1 MVLHMSQPN
10 YPITPAITFLT
21 EMGVSFEPHTFEYE
35 EKGGTKVSSR
45 KLGVDEHCVIKTLV
59 FKNEKS
65 EPFIVLM
72 HGDRHVSLK
81 ALTQQ
86 LGYKKI
92 APENPDAAQV
102 HTGYFVG
109 GTSPFGLKKN
119 LPIFVERSILELPKI
134 FINGGQRGFLVS
146 IKPEELK
153 RVLDPKPVDV
163 AEAKK
168 A

>member
-1 MVLHMSQPN
+1 MSQTPHPN
-10 YPITPAITFLT
+10 TPATQALI
-21 EMGVSFEPHTFEYE
+21 ENAVSFEPHTFEYE

-45 KLGVDEHCVIKTLV
+45 KLGIDEHCVIKTLV

-65 EPFIVLM
+65 EPLIVLM
-72 HGDRHVSLK
+72 HGDKHVSLR
-81 ALTQQ
+81 ALIQQ
-86 LGYKKI
+86 LNCKKI
-92 APENPDAAQV
+92 APENPDAAQA
-102 HTGYFVG
+102 HTGYQVG

-119 LPIFVERSILELPKI
+119 LPIYVERSILTLPKI

-146 IKPEELK
+146 LKPQDLQ
-153 RVLDPKPVDV
+153 RILNPIPVDV